1 MKPFSRLNRFFNRL
15 PINLAIIVVC
25 VMWVLP
31 TLGVFVTSFRSREAV
46 RTTGW
51 WTVFAPPGSGEV
63 EGKAE
68 YTLYCASCHGDQGN
82 LIPEADLT
90 DPELVNQ
97 YPRSNR
103 LLGMLNREID
113 GEPHIADP
121 TLPED
126 PRQALEVLAPIL
138 SYMNTLSGTGKEDIN
153 KLGLRNYADAV
164 VGYKGTQDYLTDC
177 EQDVESVLAKFKCD
191 ATDILRAEGMG
202 RAFINTL
209 IVSVPAALL
218 PILFAAFAA
227 YAFAWMDFRGRQW
240 IFALLVGLQIV
251 PLQMALVP
259 IARMYSQM
267 GLQSTFLGVW
277 LFHTG
282 FGLPYAIYLMRNFM
296 GGLPREVFESVYID
310 GANHWTAFWR
320 LAIPLSVP
328 AIASLGIFQFLWVW
342 NDFLV
347 AKIFLTTHPVLTV
360 QITNLIDPRGGN
372 WHILTGAAFLSF
384 IVPMLVFFGLQ
395 RFFVR
400 GLLSG
405 SVKG

>member
-1 MKPFSRLNRFFNRL
+1 MRPFFGLNNFFNKL
-15 PINLAIIVVC
+15 PLNLAIVFLVV
-25 VMWVLP
+25 VWIIP

-46 RTTGW
+46 RTAGW
-51 WTVFAPPGSGEV
+51 WTIAAASSV
-63 EGKAE
+63 EGQQE
-68 YTLYCASCHGDQGN
+68 YTTYCAACHGEDGSQVAQ
-82 LIPEADLT
+82 ADLS
-90 DPELVNQ
+90 DPAMVEQ

-103 LLGMLNREID
+103 LLAVLRREVNGM
-113 GEPHIADP
+113 PHVQDPALPADP
-121 TLPED
+121 N
-126 PRQALEVLAPIL
+126 QALELLAPIL
-138 SYMNTLSGTGKEDIN
+138 AYMGTLSGAESATSSG
-153 KLGLRNYADAV
+153 LSLRNYADAL

-177 EQDVESVLAKFKCD
+177 EQEVESTLAKFDCNASD
-191 ATDILRAEGMG
+191 LLSPEGMG
-202 RAFINTL
+202 RAFLNTL
-209 IVSVPAALL
+209 AVVIPAALL

-227 YAFAWMDFRGRQW
+227 YAFAWMDFPGRQW
-240 IFALLVGLQIV
+240 IFALLVGLQVV

-259 IARMYSQM
+259 IAQLYSDL
-267 GLQSTFLGVW
+267 GIQSTFLGIW

-282 FGLPYAIYLMRNFM
+282 FGLPYAIYLMRNFL

-320 LAIPLSVP
+320 LALPLSVP
-328 AIASLGIFQFLWVW
+328 AIASLGIFQFIWVW

-347 AKIFLTTHPVLTV
+347 AKIFLTGSPVLTV

-400 GLLSG
+400 GLTAG